1 MCAVVL
7 CQLVPS
13 RQPVP
18 ESEHPRLSPD
28 AAPGFV
34 PAGLVMG
41 TWIEEGRG
49 DADKIHWVSGQTASV
64 EKANQLLI
72 FTWERHTPIDSFL
85 PLQAR
90 SGRRISRMKGDKNW
104 KEVFLKF

>member
-1 MCAVVL
+1 MCAIVP
-7 CQLVPS
+7 CQLLPS

-49 DADKIHWVSGQTASV
+49 DADKIH
-64 EKANQLLI
+64 
-72 FTWERHTPIDSFL
+72 
-85 PLQAR
+85 
-90 SGRRISRMKGDKNW
+90 
-104 KEVFLKF
+104 